1 MKHQIKTRL
10 YSAKIATKTIYT
22 DYEVDDVYFTNP
34 IIFPSD
40 EVAKKT
46 YLDAVNDNPDVRL
59 IAIYKIADFDVIGG
73 KIINSTKRS
82 KIYEKEAQQSEE
94 CSQV

>member
-1 MKHQIKTRL
+1 MKHQIQTKL
-10 YSAKIATKTIYT
+10 YSAKVATKTIYT

-40 EVAKKT
+40 EVAQKT
-46 YLDAVNDNPDVRL
+46 YIDAVNDNPDVRL
-59 IAIYKIADFDVIGG
+59 IAIYKVADFDVIGG
-73 KIINSTKRS
+73 QIINSTKRR

-94 CSQV
+94 CSEV